1 MHSKPSLVGSQSI
14 GREADSAE
22 GSRCLSSLRLDGGIV
37 RLESETGRAR
47 HVAPLACGLQSFERS
62 LRGAP
67 GKRILL
73 ASWYGAGNLGDKLL
87 MCFALERMSGEIS
100 RLTTVLLGR

>member
-1 MHSKPSLVGSQSI
+1 M
-14 GREADSAE
+14 
-22 GSRCLSSLRLDGGIV
+22 

-62 LRGAP
+62 LRGVP

-87 MCFALERMSGEIS
+87 MCSALERMPGEIS
-100 RLTTVLLGR
+100 RLTTVLLGGVTLLVYVASLLVCAAFLLLETVCTHFACSCGKSR